1 MDRFFH
7 PKKIVLFGASS
18 NPHKGGHHVLKNIK
32 QYVLHNENI
41 EFSIIHPREDIIEGV
56 QCYRDIAEINPD
68 KIVFDLAIIV
78 VPINAVMDTIH
89 QCIKHDVRGILIE
102 SGQLDNDPI
111 KAKEYEV
118 EIKTLIHGK
127 DIRVV
132 GPNSIGFNVPS
143 LKYCTPLN
151 YNPSYLET
159 RERNVSFC
167 GQSGLFVAGFIEMFM
182 NTQPFGISNSAAI
195 GNKLDVNECDI
206 LEYYFEDSKTH
217 LIGLYLEDI
226 RDAPRFLS
234 LIRKNKKKPIVLLK
248 SGRSEEG
255 KKAIASHTGS
265 LAGNYS
271 LIKGLSKQF
280 GLYLVDSYQEMFD
293 LMAILCQY
301 PSLNSQKVGVI
312 SISGSGCVMAADF
325 AAKYHIEL
333 APLSPSLHEKLS
345 NYFPSWAP
353 ISNPLDTWA
362 SIERVGS
369 TKSFRE
375 LLNAYLQE
383 EIYGA
388 IILMTIATDLGA
400 FDWDYLKEVRESYP
414 NTVIILH
421 FFGGEKMH
429 EYTQNAIK
437 YRLPVINNMQFIFRA
452 LSMMFKKRR
461 FF

>member
-18 NPHKGGHHVLKNIK
+18 NPRKGGHHVLKNIK
-32 QYVLHNENI
+32 QYVQNNENI
-41 EFSIIHPREDIIEGV
+41 EFHIIHPSADIIEGV
-56 QCYRDIAEINPD
+56 HCYRKIADIKSE
-68 KIVFDLAIIV
+68 KIIFDLAIIV
-78 VPINAVMDTIH
+78 VPIHVVMDTVR

-102 SGQLDNDPI
+102 SGQLDNDPN
-111 KAKEYEV
+111 KAKECGE
-118 EIKTLIHGK
+118 EIKSLVHGK

-151 YNPSYLET
+151 YNPVYLET

-167 GQSGLFVAGFIEMFM
+167 GQSGLFVAGFIEQFM
-182 NTQPFGISNSAAI
+182 ASQPFGISCSAAI

-206 LEYYFEDSKTH
+206 LEYYFDDPKTH
-217 LIGLYLEDI
+217 VIGLYLEDI

-234 LIRKNKKKPIVLLK
+234 LIKKNKQKPIVLLK
-248 SGRSEEG
+248 SGKSEQG
-255 KKAIASHTGS
+255 KKAIGSHTGS

-280 GLYLVDSYQEMFD
+280 GIYLVDSYQEMFD
-293 LMAILCQY
+293 LITILCQY
-301 PSLNSQKVGVI
+301 PSLNSQKLGVI
-312 SISGSGCVMAADF
+312 SISGSGCVMTADF
-325 AAKYHIEL
+325 AAKYHLEL
-333 APLSPSLHEKLS
+333 APLSPSVHEKLR
-345 NYFPSWAP
+345 NFFPPWAP
-353 ISNPLDTWA
+353 IFNPLDTWA

-383 EIYGA
+383 DVYDA

-400 FDWDYLKEVRESYP
+400 LDWDYLKEVRKNYP
-414 NTVIILH
+414 NIVIILH
-421 FFGGEKMH
+421 FFGGDKMN
-429 EYTQNAIK
+429 EYTQKAIK
-437 YRLPVINNMQFIFRA
+437 NRLPVVNNMQFIFRA
-452 LSMMFKKRR
+452 LSMMWKNHR